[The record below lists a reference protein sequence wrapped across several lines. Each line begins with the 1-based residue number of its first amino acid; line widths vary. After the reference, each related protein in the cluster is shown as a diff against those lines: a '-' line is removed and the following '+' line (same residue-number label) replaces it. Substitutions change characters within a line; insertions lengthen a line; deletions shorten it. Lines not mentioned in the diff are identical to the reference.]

1 MIDDDEVK
9 KRLLPLQTELQS
21 YGITETDVL
30 KRLHHRQKTTLP
42 NGEVLDPSDPA
53 LSKVSQLTRKRIG
66 ILGDT
71 DNACNVTPLIAG
83 CDVLVHESTLIP
95 LQKEMSLVE

>member
-1 MIDDDEVK
+1 MIDDEEVK
-9 KRLLPLQTELQS
+9 KRLLPLQTELQAF
-21 YGITETDVL
+21 GITETDVL
-30 KRLHHRQKTTLP
+30 KRLHHRQRIQLP
-42 NGEVLDPSDPA
+42 NGVVLDPSDPA
-53 LSKVSQLTRKRIG
+53 LSKVSQLSRKRIG

-71 DNACNVTPLIAG
+71 DNACNVTPLMAG